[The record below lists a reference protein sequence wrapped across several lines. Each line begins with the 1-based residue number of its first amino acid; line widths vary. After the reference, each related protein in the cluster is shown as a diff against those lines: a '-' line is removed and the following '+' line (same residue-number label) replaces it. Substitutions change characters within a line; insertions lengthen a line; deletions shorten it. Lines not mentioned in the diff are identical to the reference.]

1 MYVIIYFQK
10 YSFHPPFLEK
20 IVIFRR
26 FQQKTNEVYD
36 LSKTTFYQLKDAADA
51 VLGREKAASLDEMFS
66 VELKFIVDTLPEC
79 FSKIL
84 KPKF

>member
-1 MYVIIYFQK
+1 MYVIIYFQI
-10 YSFHPPFLEK
+10 YSFHSPFLEK